1 MATLTVQGYAT
12 RIFFEGKGVE
22 VTEFYPGKDG
32 EQKKRTFTAWF
43 ESAPDIEV
51 NAYGTF
57 LGTVSAKV
65 RFWVDKEGNPVI
77 NKATGEQ
84 GVSADISLNG
94 SLFTPGREV
103 DAVSKAAPAHTPAAF
118 ASVGATPIINDE
130 TPF

>member
-43 ESAPDIEV
+43 ESAPDINV

-57 LGTVSAKV
+57 IGTVSAKV

-94 SLFTPGREV
+94 SVFTPGREV
-103 DAVSKAAPAHTPAAF
+103 DTFSKAAPATPAANF
-118 ASVGATPIINDE
+118 AAFGATPIINDE

>member
-22 VTEFYPGKDG
+22 VTEFYPGRDG
-32 EQKKRTFTAWF
+32 EQKKRTYTAWF
-43 ESAPDIEV
+43 ESAPDINL

-57 LGTVSAKV
+57 IGSVSAKV

-84 GVSADISLNG
+84 GISADISLNG
-94 SLFTPGREV
+94 SLFTPGREP
-103 DAVSKAAPAHTPAAF
+103 DAVSKAAPVNVASTF
-118 ASVGATPIINDE
+118 ASFGATPIINDE

>member
-43 ESAPDIEV
+43 ELAPDLEL

-57 LGTVSAKV
+57 IGTASAKV
-65 RFWVDKEGNPVI
+65 RFWVDKEGQPVI
-77 NKATGEQ
+77 SKVTGEQ
-84 GVSADISLNG
+84 GVSADVSLNNAI
-94 SLFTPGREV
+94 FTPGREP
-103 DAVSKAAPAHTPAAF
+103 DAVSRATADPVAKLV
-118 ASVGATPIINDE
+118 SLGAQPIINDDL
-130 TPF
+130 PF

>member
-43 ESAPDIEV
+43 EYAPDIEL

-57 LGTVSAKV
+57 IGTVSAKV
-65 RFWVDKEGNPVI
+65 RFWVDKEGNAVI

-94 SLFTPGREV
+94 SVFTAGREV
-103 DAVSKAAPAHTPAAF
+103 EPAHPTNNAAAAF
-118 ASVGATPIINDE
+118 AAVGATSINDE

>member
-43 ESAPDIEV
+43 ESAPDINV

-57 LGTVSAKV
+57 IGTVSAKV
-65 RFWVDKEGNPVI
+65 RFWVDKEGNPVM

-94 SLFTPGREV
+94 ALFTPGREV
-103 DAVSKAAPAHTPAAF
+103 EPNKAAPVNAAANF
-118 ASVGATPIINDE
+118 AAMGATPIINDE